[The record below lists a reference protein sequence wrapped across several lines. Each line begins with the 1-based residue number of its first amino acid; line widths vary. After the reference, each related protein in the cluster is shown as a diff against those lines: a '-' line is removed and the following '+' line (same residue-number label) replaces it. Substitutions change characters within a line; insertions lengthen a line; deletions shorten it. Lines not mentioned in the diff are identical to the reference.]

1 MNTVLEKKWF
11 MIHTYSGYEKK
22 VKTDLEQKIE
32 ALGMNEIVTK
42 ILVPE
47 EQSVELRRG
56 KKKTISRKL
65 FPGYVMLEM
74 VATREERGMNEIVT
88 KILVPEEQSVELRR
102 GKKKTISRKLF
113 PGYVML
119 EMVATREESENGINY
134 SVDSDAWYVVRNTNG
149 VTGFVG
155 VGSDPIPM
163 EEEEVENIF
172 RVIGYSVE
180 NSEKEDAE
188 LVAVDFEVGD
198 YVVIEAEGFVGQRGK
213 VAEIN
218 LENRKVKVMMEM
230 FGRLTPIEANIT
242 DVKKED

>member
-32 ALGMNEIVTK
+32 AL
-42 ILVPE
+42 
-47 EQSVELRRG
+47 
-56 KKKTISRKL
+56 
-65 FPGYVMLEM
+65 
-74 VATREERGMNEIVT
+74 GMNEIVT

-218 LENRKVKVMMEM
+218 LENRKVDRKSV
-230 FGRLTPIEANIT
+230 
-242 DVKKED
+242 V